1 MEVAEKIVE
10 KQSWIRFRE
19 MYMGDFD
26 LFYLILFWVM
36 TYDDDEALSN
46 VVQVTHHVLS

>member
-19 MYMGDFD
+19 MFMGDFD

-36 TYDDDEALSN
+36 MMTKLFQCNASN
-46 VVQVTHHVLS
+46 SV